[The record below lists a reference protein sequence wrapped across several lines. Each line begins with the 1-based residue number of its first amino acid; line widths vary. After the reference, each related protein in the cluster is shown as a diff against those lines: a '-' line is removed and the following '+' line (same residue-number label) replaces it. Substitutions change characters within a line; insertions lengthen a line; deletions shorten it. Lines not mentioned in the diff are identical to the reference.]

1 MAVRFEID
9 ETKCTECLRCSAVC
23 GNVKEGTVRPA
34 VARVR
39 IEKKWPK
46 APEIHI
52 CRFDDCDKPCVAS
65 CPVEAISV
73 DKGIVRIDRNTCT
86 GCETC
91 VSACPYGAIFMD
103 ADGLAFK
110 CDFCGGDPAC
120 VKECVTGALKLGEV

>member
-1 MAVRFEID
+1 MLAMFRGLREREGRDGQTGRRPRQDREEVAEGPRDSHLPVRR
-9 ETKCTECLRCSAVC
+9 LRQ
-23 GNVKEGTVRPA
+23 TVR
-34 VARVR
+34 
-39 IEKKWPK
+39 
-46 APEIHI
+46 
-52 CRFDDCDKPCVAS
+52 CS

-120 VKECVTGALKLGEV
+120 VKECVYRRVETGGV